1 MSEWQVAPDGS
12 KLSNASDMLRL
23 TLDTNAIV
31 SIEEGRPAA
40 TVIRRLVD
48 AHAQGHV
55 DVALVAISASERQR
69 AGEVENFD
77 RFRERLARLKLDHL
91 SLLKPIGYF
100 DLTFWDW
107 SLWSDEAMIELEA
120 KIHDVLFPNR
130 SSLPPDGTP
139 QLPRDQRPDE
149 YWKWRNRK
157 CDVLALWS
165 HIYAG
170 RDVFLTDDAN
180 FRKMTKLPALIALGA
195 GRIEDLVDAQALIA
209 NS

>member
-1 MSEWQVAPDGS
+1 
-12 KLSNASDMLRL
+12 MLRL

-31 SIEEGRPAA
+31 AIEEDRPAA
-40 TVIRRLVD
+40 TAIRQLVN
-48 AHAQGHV
+48 AHAQGRI

-69 AGEVENFD
+69 AGEIENFD
-77 RFRERLARLKLDHL
+77 IFRERLARLKLDHL
-91 SLLKPIGYF
+91 SLLMPIAYF

-107 SLWSDEAMIELEA
+107 SFFSNEAMIELEA
-120 KIHDVLFPNR
+120 KIHHVLFPNR
-130 SSLPPDGTP
+130 ASLPPEGTP
-139 QLPRDQRPDE
+139 QLPHDQRPDE

-170 RDVFLTDDAN
+170 RDVFLTSDAN
-180 FRKMTKLPALIALGA
+180 FRKVSKLPALIALGA
-195 GRIEDLVDAQALIA
+195 GRIEDLADAHALIA